1 MNKFYVSQLIKK
13 SKDLIKSRFDKFNI
27 KVIENID
34 DIEIL
39 SYQNELFQV
48 ILNLFSNSIDV
59 LSSSQIENKIIHIK
73 IYQA

>member
-1 MNKFYVSQLIKK
+1 MMVEFASGSSELIKK

-48 ILNLFSNSIDV
+48 ILNLFFKFN
-59 LSSSQIENKIIHIK
+59 
-73 IYQA
+73 

>member
-1 MNKFYVSQLIKK
+1 MILEIFSPNKEMNKFYLSQLIKK

-27 KVIENID
+27 KVIEHID

-48 ILNLFSNSIDV
+48 ILNLF
-59 LSSSQIENKIIHIK
+59 QIQLMF
-73 IYQA
+73 YLQAK